1 MEKLAQEKF
10 VRKIIAS
17 CEVRARCT
25 WILSLARRTII
36 FLVRSWQSSILIFFH
51 FRPMCLK
58 KLNEK
63 IQNGFFIPKILNQIS
78 FWKNG

>member
-25 WILSLARRTII
+25 WILSLARPTIF

-51 FRPMCLK
+51 FRPMCFK
-58 KLNEK
+58 KTKRKNSK
-63 IQNGFFIPKILNQIS
+63 RIFHSQNFESN
-78 FWKNG
+78 